1 MTNVLKYLKNT
12 RIGVFPPKA
21 TLSIFNL
28 KNMTFLEALY
38 GSQYYEIH
46 QKGRDGNKGRLNG
59 NVFLSALVLLFILAL
74 LMISISFVPGFNESL
89 TKSIRSVF
97 GYSSGRSIGKLLA
110 IPVFGIIYLI
120 IIKTVG
126 SESNFKNKVE
136 AFMQYP
142 DEVKKKANAKLL
154 IPFFILLI
162 TVFGLAFSKL

>member
-1 MTNVLKYLKNT
+1 
-12 RIGVFPPKA
+12 
-21 TLSIFNL
+21 
-28 KNMTFLEALY
+28 MTFLEALY

-59 NVFLSALVLLFILAL
+59 NVFLSALIVLFILAV
-74 LMISISFVPGFNESL
+74 LMISISFVPGFEESM
-89 TKSIRSVF
+89 TKNIRSVF
-97 GYSSGRSIGKLLA
+97 GYSPGKSIGKLLA

-126 SESNFKNKVE
+126 SESNFKKKVE

-154 IPFFILLI
+154 IPFFILGVI
-162 TVFGLAFSKL
+162 VFGLAFSKL

>member
-1 MTNVLKYLKNT
+1 
-12 RIGVFPPKA
+12 
-21 TLSIFNL
+21 
-28 KNMTFLEALY
+28 MTFLEALY

-59 NVFLSALVLLFILAL
+59 NMFLSALIILFILAVM
-74 LMISISFVPGFNESL
+74 MISISFVPGFNESL
-89 TKSIRSVF
+89 TQNIRSVF
-97 GYSSGRSIGKLLA
+97 GDSSGRSIGKLLA
-110 IPVFGIIYLI
+110 IPVFGIIYLV

-154 IPFFILLI
+154 IPFFILGLI
-162 TVFGLAFSKL
+162 VFGLAMSKL

>member
-1 MTNVLKYLKNT
+1 
-12 RIGVFPPKA
+12 
-21 TLSIFNL
+21 
-28 KNMTFLEALY
+28 MTFLEALY

-59 NVFLSALVLLFILAL
+59 NMFLSALIILFILAVM
-74 LMISISFVPGFNESL
+74 MISISFVPGFNESL
-89 TKSIRSVF
+89 TQNIRSVF
-97 GYSSGRSIGKLLA
+97 GDSPGRSIGKLLA

-154 IPFFILLI
+154 IPFFILGI
-162 TVFGLAFSKL
+162 IVFGLAFSKL

>member
-1 MTNVLKYLKNT
+1 
-12 RIGVFPPKA
+12 
-21 TLSIFNL
+21 
-28 KNMTFLEALY
+28 MTFLEALY

-46 QKGRDGNKGRLNG
+46 QKGKDGNKGRLNG
-59 NVFLSALVLLFILAL
+59 NMFLSALIILFILAVM
-74 LMISISFVPGFNESL
+74 MISISFVPGFNESL
-89 TKSIRSVF
+89 TQIIRSVF
-97 GYSSGRSIGKLLA
+97 GDSSGRSIGKLLA

-162 TVFGLAFSKL
+162 IVFGLAFSNL

>member
-1 MTNVLKYLKNT
+1 
-12 RIGVFPPKA
+12 
-21 TLSIFNL
+21 
-28 KNMTFLEALY
+28 MTFLEALY

-46 QKGRDGNKGRLNG
+46 QKGKDGNKGRLNG
-59 NVFLSALVLLFILAL
+59 NMFLSALIILFILAVM
-74 LMISISFVPGFNESL
+74 MISISFVPGFNESL
-89 TKSIRSVF
+89 TQNIRSVF
-97 GYSSGRSIGKLLA
+97 GDSPGRSIGKLLA

-162 TVFGLAFSKL
+162 IVFGLAFSKL

>member
-1 MTNVLKYLKNT
+1 
-12 RIGVFPPKA
+12 
-21 TLSIFNL
+21 
-28 KNMTFLEALY
+28 MTFLEALY

-46 QKGRDGNKGRLNG
+46 QKGKDGNKGRLNG
-59 NVFLSALVLLFILAL
+59 NLFLSALIVLFILAVM
-74 LMISISFVPGFNESL
+74 MISISFVPGFNESL

-97 GYSSGRSIGKLLA
+97 TYSSGKSIGKILA
-110 IPVFGIIYLI
+110 IPVFGIIYFV

-142 DEVKKKANAKLL
+142 DDVKKKANAKLL

-162 TVFGLAFSKL
+162 IVFGLAFSRL

>member
-1 MTNVLKYLKNT
+1 
-12 RIGVFPPKA
+12 
-21 TLSIFNL
+21 
-28 KNMTFLEALY
+28 MTFLEALY

-59 NVFLSALVLLFILAL
+59 NMFLSALIILFILAVM
-74 LMISISFVPGFNESL
+74 MISISFVPGFNESL
-89 TKSIRSVF
+89 TQNIRSVF
-97 GYSSGRSIGKLLA
+97 GDSPGRSIGKLLA

-154 IPFFILLI
+154 IPFFILLLI
-162 TVFGLAFSKL
+162 VCGLAFSKL